1 MKKIYDT
8 NILIDYPEIIINDDE
23 VVLTYS
29 ILEELENLKRK
40 DRLKYKARKA
50 IRHIIDRRD
59 EIEIID
65 DSNIPLDHT
74 DDLLLEVCLEKGYKL
89 LTMDGLLY
97 LRGSEI
103 LAECEYY
110 QPITDIY
117 TGKTEYK
124 LSEKLT
130 SKAYDEG
137 YIKSSEIDIN
147 LYENQFLDCDNV
159 ILQKKG
165 ENLFRVEWEEGR
177 SFISKDFKLNREQ
190 LMAHELL
197 MDTTVPLVAI
207 SGKYGTGKTS
217 LTVKTAIKMFNKDMY
232 DNILITKPKVET
244 GHRNEHLGTLPGEVN
259 EKYAPYLK
267 PFEDNASH
275 TQFQML
281 EVQPLSTIKG
291 RDIKDTIFIIDE
303 FQDLSPD
310 RVPMIIERLG
320 KGSKL
325 VLLGDPRQVDNP
337 TLHKYWN
344 GLTFSMNN
352 LKGNKNFGCVE
363 LVDNERSEVAM
374 LGEELRKCLI

>member
-8 NILIDYPEIIINDDE
+8 NILIDYPEVIINDDE
-23 VVLTYS
+23 IVLTYS
-29 ILEELENLKRK
+29 ILEELESLKRK

-50 IRHIIDRRD
+50 IRHIIDRRE

-65 DSNIPLDHT
+65 DSKIPLDHT

-97 LRGSEI
+97 LRGLEI
-103 LAECEYY
+103 LKDCEYY
-110 QPITDIY
+110 QPTTDIY
-117 TGKTEYK
+117 TGKRKYN
-124 LSEKLT
+124 LSDELI
-130 SKAYDEG
+130 SKSYEEG
-137 YIKSSEIDIN
+137 YIKASEVDIK

-159 ILQKKG
+159 ILQKK
-165 ENLFRVEWEEGR
+165 EDNLFRVEWEEGR
-177 SFISKDFKLNREQ
+177 SLISKDFKLNREQ

-197 MDTTVPLVAI
+197 MDTTVPLVAVW
-207 SGKYGTGKTS
+207 GKYGTGKTS

-303 FQDLSPD
+303 FQDLAPD

-325 VLLGDPRQVDNP
+325 VLLGDPRQVDNS

-344 GLTFSMNN
+344 GLTFTMNN
-352 LKGNKNFGCVE
+352 LKGNSNFGCVE
-363 LVDNERSEVAM
+363 LVKNERSEVAM
-374 LGEELRKCLI
+374 LGEELRECLT